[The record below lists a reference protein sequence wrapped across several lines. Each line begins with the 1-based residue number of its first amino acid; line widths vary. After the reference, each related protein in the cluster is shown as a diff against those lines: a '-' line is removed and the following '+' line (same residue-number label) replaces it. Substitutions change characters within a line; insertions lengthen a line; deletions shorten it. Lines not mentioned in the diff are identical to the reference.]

1 MNTLVSKTG
10 NDLARD
16 TTRTRTLLFGFPD
29 PILYFSLSWSLA
41 LIYVVVGTHFTL
53 PGDVL
58 DELEECEFIGIS
70 LELSR
75 QEMH

>member
-1 MNTLVSKTG
+1 MSTLVAKTEKCLG
-10 NDLARD
+10 RD
-16 TTRTRTLLFGFPD
+16 TTRTSTLLLGFPG
-29 PILYFSLSWSLA
+29 PILYFSLSCSLA
-41 LIYVVVGTHFTL
+41 LIYLVVGTYLTL